1 MYIDI
6 YLYNR
11 LDFVQ
16 SLCLKHS
23 FSILDGFVHYTG
35 SLNTTSGLKK
45 LVLIVSSSLL
55 NNKHLWLRVAQC
67 GFALIKK

>member
-1 MYIDI
+1 MHIDI

-11 LDFVQ
+11 LDFVRC
-16 SLCLKHS
+16 LCLKHN
-23 FSILDGFVHYTG
+23 FSTLDGFVHHTG
-35 SLNTTSGLKK
+35 SLNTTSRLKK